1 MSNVV
6 EYSSKS
12 VAIRGIGRMGITDK
26 AEAEALVSVSRPSNA
41 HDTSP
46 VKYLVDKD
54 AVSAALA
61 AKQRGDGT
69 VAQGTDKGD
78 AKGATTSKSAA
89 EQMTQDEIDNDLAE
103 TCGYSHCPSCGIHL
117 SNGIMDFDSLA
128 DQHGDKKAYEMQKHA
143 WSCMGCNAEW
153 GDEIEAPK
161 GKGRK
166 EPTRHY
172 VNKSTVDGA
181 VAKCH
186 ELFSANP
193 DLRRKDAIQLAV
205 DAGIAF
211 YTARTQYQK
220 WFKAQKATRVK

>member
-1 MSNVV
+1 MSNIV

-12 VAIRGIGRMGITDK
+12 TALRGIERAGITDK
-26 AEAEALVSVSRPSNA
+26 AQAAKLVSQQPSGKWGF
-41 HDTSP
+41 DQ
-46 VKYLVDKD
+46 D
-54 AVSAALA
+54 AVATALGINPELSEDD
-61 AKQRGDGT
+61 QNLVYDYGHH
-69 VAQGTDKGD
+69 
-78 AKGATTSKSAA
+78 
-89 EQMTQDEIDNDLAE
+89 E
-103 TCGYSHCPSCGIHL
+103 CPGCGIHL
-117 SNGIMDFDSLA
+117 SNGVSDYDGMVDR
-128 DQHGDKKAYEMQKHA
+128 HGEKGAYEHQQREWA
-143 WSCMGCNAEW
+143 CMACGHQW
-153 GDEIEAPK
+153 GTEIEAPK
-161 GKGRK
+161 SKGRK

-220 WFKAQKATRVK
+220 WFKAQKASRVK